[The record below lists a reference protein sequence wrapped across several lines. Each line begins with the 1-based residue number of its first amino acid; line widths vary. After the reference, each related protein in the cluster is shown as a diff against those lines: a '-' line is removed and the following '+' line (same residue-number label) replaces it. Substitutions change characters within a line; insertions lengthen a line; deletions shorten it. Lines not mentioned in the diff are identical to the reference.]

1 MNLDSRDLALT
12 TSVRAILRTDF
23 GCGYFCD
30 KNKLDFCKQLCRR
43 VLEYVIWY

>member
-23 GCGYFCD
+23 GCGYFCV
-30 KNKLDFCKQLCRR
+30 KINLIFSSNF
-43 VLEYVIWY
+43 VGGF